1 MSETNQQTESAP
13 SLSIQ
18 DLIQVVKII
27 QVTSQ
32 RGAIQANEM
41 SSVGALYDRL
51 LSFLEANGAVERA
64 PAAQNPSE
72 EKQDA

>member
-1 MSETNQQTESAP
+1 MSDTVQQTETQAP

-41 SSVGALYDRL
+41 SQVGALYDRL
-51 LSFLEANGAVERA
+51 FAFLEANGAVERT
-64 PAAQNPSE
+64 PTPPE

>member
-1 MSETNQQTESAP
+1 MSDTVQQTETQAP

-41 SSVGALYDRL
+41 SQVGALYDRL
-51 LSFLEANGAVERA
+51 LAFLEDNGAVERA
-64 PAAQNPSE
+64 PPPPE

>member
-1 MSETNQQTESAP
+1 MSEPVQETQAP

-27 QVTSQ
+27 QVTGQ

-41 SSVGALYDRL
+41 SQVGALYDRL
-51 LSFLEANGAVERA
+51 LAFLEANGAVERT
-64 PAAQNPSE
+64 PAAAPPSE
-72 EKQDA
+72 ENPNA